1 MGEMKICDLC
11 KQDGEEVKSVGW
23 YTANDG
29 EDYDVCKKHAKD
41 VKDAGFDLELYE
53 DEEEE

>member
-11 KQDGEEVKSVGW
+11 QQDGEETKAVGW

-29 EDYDVCKKHAKD
+29 DDYDVCRKHAKAA
-41 VKDAGFDLELYE
+41 KGMGFEVELHE
-53 DEEEE
+53 GEEE

>member
-11 KQDGEEVKSVGW
+11 QDDGEEVKAVGW

-29 EDYDVCKKHAKD
+29 VDYDVCKKHAKD
-41 VKDAGFDLELYE
+41 AKDAGFEVELYE
-53 DEEEE
+53 DEEG